1 MTLTGNWTTNAHTFN
16 KLRPL
21 SIGFDS
27 LFDDFDRLLDTPAP
41 SYPPYNLIKS
51 KDGENYKI
59 QLALAGWSKDSVDV
73 EVKENTLTVKSKK
86 DEVENNDE
94 YLYKGISTRS
104 FERSWTLSDE
114 MKVQGAKFEN
124 GLLEISL
131 EKIIPE
137 EKKPRTIDIQ

>member
-1 MTLTGNWTTNAHTFN
+1 MTLTTFN
-16 KLRPL
+16 KLRPF

-59 QLALAGWSKDSVDV
+59 QLALAGWDKDSIDV
-73 EVKENTLTVKSKK
+73 KLIENTLYVKSIK
-86 DEVENNDE
+86 DLVENDE
-94 YLYKGISTRS
+94 EILYKGISTRS
-104 FERSWTLSDE
+104 FARSWTISDE

-137 EKKPRTIDIQ
+137 DKKPRTIDIQ

>member
-1 MTLTGNWTTNAHTFN
+1 MPHKEGNKMTLTTFN
-16 KLRPL
+16 KLRPF

-27 LFDDFDRLLDTPAP
+27 LFNDFDRLLDTPAP

-59 QLALAGWSKDSVDV
+59 QLALAGWDKDSVDV
-73 EVKENTLTVKSKK
+73 EVKENTLTIKSKK
-86 DEVENNDE
+86 DEVENE
-94 YLYKGISTRS
+94 EEFLYKGISTRS
-104 FERSWTLSDE
+104 FERSWTLSEE

>member
-1 MTLTGNWTTNAHTFN
+1 MTLTTFN
-16 KLRPL
+16 KLRPF

-59 QLALAGWSKDSVDV
+59 QLALAGWDKDSVDV
-73 EVKENTLTVKSKK
+73 EVKENTLTIKSKK
-86 DEVENNDE
+86 DENESFGD

-104 FERSWTLSDE
+104 FERSWTLSEE

-137 EKKPRTIDIQ
+137 EKKPRTIDIK